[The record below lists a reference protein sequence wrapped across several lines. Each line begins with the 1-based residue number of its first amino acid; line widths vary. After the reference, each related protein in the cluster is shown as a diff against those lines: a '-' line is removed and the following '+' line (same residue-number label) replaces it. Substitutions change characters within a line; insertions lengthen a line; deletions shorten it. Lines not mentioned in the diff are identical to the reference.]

1 MASFRHL
8 DDLPLNVAFP
18 GIGFR
23 YVHGEQASFSVF
35 ELDPDAELPTHSHH
49 NEQIGMLIRGSVTFR
64 TDQGETAVG
73 PGQIWVIPG
82 GEEHGGVAGP
92 QGATVLEVFSP
103 PRADWPQ
110 A

>member
-1 MASFRHL
+1 MASFRQL
-8 DDLPLNVAFP
+8 EDLPLHQAFP

-23 YVHGEQASFSVF
+23 YVHGERATFSVF
-35 ELDPDAELPTHSHH
+35 ELDPNAELPTHSHH

-64 TDQGETAVG
+64 TDQGETEVG

-92 QGATVLEVFSP
+92 QGATVVEVFSP
-103 PRADWPQ
+103 PRTDWPQ